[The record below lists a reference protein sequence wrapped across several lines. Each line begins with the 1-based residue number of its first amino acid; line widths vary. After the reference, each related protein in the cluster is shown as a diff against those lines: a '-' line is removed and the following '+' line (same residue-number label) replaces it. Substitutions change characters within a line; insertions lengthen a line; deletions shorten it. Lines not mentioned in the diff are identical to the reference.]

1 MNMST
6 TTMFLVQSDADPT
19 KFFCED
25 RWVYREAARRF
36 SLSEAT
42 KVAMKTT
49 KMVTTTNMTKFALKE
64 RIADE

>member
-42 KVAMKTT
+42 KVAMKTRANGCSCT
-49 KMVTTTNMTKFALKE
+49 VIPL
-64 RIADE
+64 